1 MISNAT
7 MIACIVTLFISL
19 VLPVLCLVVYGIRSG
34 KQGVWSAWLLG
45 AAGFFVMQILIRS
58 PILGALAA
66 NTGFMAFSQRHPW
79 VFSFG
84 LAVSAALFE
93 LVGRLAVAMLMR
105 KRLTCRRA
113 LAAGMGHGSIEAI
126 LIVGLTYINN
136 LVYMVM
142 IQTGGFD
149 AMVAQVSA
157 SGADVSQLLAIR
169 DSLLT
174 LPAGVFLLAG
184 YERLVTMVC
193 QTAMS
198 LMVCWGVFQKRMLPW
213 ALACLG
219 VHTLLDSAAGIQN
232 LVGKGLSQTAAY
244 EIIYL
249 ILTAAAVG
257 CSVLMVR
264 ICRSWRGMERNLAV
278 SQSEC

>member
-1 MISNAT
+1 MISTAT
-7 MIACIVTLFISL
+7 MIACVVTLFVSL
-19 VLPVLCLVVYGIRSG
+19 VLPILCLVVYGIRCR

-66 NTGFMAFSQRHPW
+66 NSGFVAFSQLHPW
-79 VFSFG
+79 AFSFG

-93 LVGRLAVAMLMR
+93 LAGRLAVALLMK
-105 KRLTCRRA
+105 KRLTCSRA
-113 LAAGMGHGSIEAI
+113 LAAGMGHGGIEAI

-149 AMVAQVSA
+149 AMVSQVSA

-169 DSLLT
+169 DSFLN
-174 LPAGVFLLAG
+174 LPSGVFLLAG
-184 YERLVTMVC
+184 YERLVTMIC
-193 QTAMS
+193 QAAMS
-198 LMVCWGVFQKRMLPW
+198 LMVCWGVFRKRMLPW

-219 VHTLLDSAAGIQN
+219 VHTLMDSVAGIQN
-232 LVGKGLSQTAAY
+232 LVGKGLSQAAAY
-244 EIIYL
+244 GIIYL